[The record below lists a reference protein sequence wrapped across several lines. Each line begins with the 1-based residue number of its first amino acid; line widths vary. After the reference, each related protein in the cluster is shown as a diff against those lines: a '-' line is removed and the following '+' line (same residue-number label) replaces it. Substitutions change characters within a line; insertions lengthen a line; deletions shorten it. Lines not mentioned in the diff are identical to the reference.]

1 MENDIP
7 LEALSDMP
15 SEGEN
20 AWYSQEAGLRLL
32 LLALVFLTGNFFIP
46 QRESLVPINVVL
58 ALALLFNLAVIFLN
72 RRYGRMPAVPAVIL
86 TGDLLFMVMLCHF
99 TGGADSPVAYLGI
112 SYLYLIVSRMG
123 ENKVKWFLLA
133 YASAILLL
141 PALDRHKLTYLA
153 FKEYLLPALMN
164 LALICALG
172 WPAVLLAAKIRKEH
186 GLQKATESTFHAFH
200 NALHLRTQ
208 NLQSALEALTEAHE
222 QLKKL
227 DKTKTA
233 NFSNLTHEF
242 RTPLASIKSFAEI
255 LSTYEDLDRAT
266 QKEFLE
272 IITKESMRLTQLI
285 NGILDLAK
293 IESGTVTKN
302 HVKVDMVK
310 VITDSMKA
318 LKPLAREKGLSLEF
332 VQPDEPLPL
341 VKGDNLQLPLVMV
354 NLLNNAIKFTAQ
366 GGITVTAKKDREYL
380 QVAVKDTGE
389 GIFPEEQKVI
399 FEEFYRIADN
409 IAGRPKG
416 SGLGLTI
423 SKKIIEY
430 HGGTIWAESEL
441 GKGSTFTF
449 RLPIDLD
456 EMALIPE
463 RQAAG
468 ARRAR
473 IRKNTSLILVLERDI
488 AVRQFLRERLEA
500 LGYSTIGAEP
510 DKSGLTIAMQEDVDL
525 VLSGII
531 NYQDT
536 DVNFLKELNTKEK
549 TSTIPILITCLLA
562 DPKQGLQ
569 LAANGFLS
577 KPIDRFDLLKAVEE
591 VSPSGKGPF
600 IGICHDRL
608 EGRTIQ
614 LLFGA
619 ENQPFL
625 LADESAGVD
634 ACRREKPSLIF
645 LDTTPPIYS
654 WRHILSDLR
663 QGTITS
669 QIPVILITDML
680 ITHGNIRTAALGKG
694 TYAPE
699 RGHIEPLLMAIE
711 QIIDPER
718 ARME

>member
-1 MENDIP
+1 MENNVP
-7 LEALSDMP
+7 FEALPSIT

-20 AWYSQEAGLRLL
+20 ALYLRETGLRLL
-32 LLALVFLTGNFFIP
+32 LLALVFLLGNFFLP
-46 QRESLVPINVVL
+46 RREGLVTLNIVL
-58 ALALLFNLAVIFLN
+58 AVALLFNLAVIYLN
-72 RRYGRMPAVPAVIL
+72 RKYRHLTAVPVVAL
-86 TGDLLFMVMLCHF
+86 TLDLVFMVMLCHF
-99 TGGADSPVAYLGI
+99 TGGAESPVKYLGI
-112 SYLYLIVSRMG
+112 PYFYLSVSRMG
-123 ENKVKWFLLA
+123 ENKVQWFLLA

-141 PALDRHKLTYLA
+141 PALDQHKPA
-153 FKEYLLPALMN
+153 DGGVKEYLRPALMN

-186 GLQKATESTFHAFH
+186 GLQQATTSTFHALH
-200 NALHLRTQ
+200 SALHLKTQ
-208 NLQSALEALTEAHE
+208 NLQTALEALTEAHE
-222 QLKKL
+222 HLKKL

-242 RTPLASIKSFAEI
+242 RTPLASIRSFAEI

-272 IITKESMRLTQLI
+272 IITRESMRLTQLI

-293 IESGTVTKN
+293 IESGTVKSH

-310 VITDSMKA
+310 VITDSIKA
-318 LKPLAREKGLSLEF
+318 LMPLAVEKGLSLEF
-332 VQPDEPLPL
+332 VQPEGSLPL

-354 NLLNNAIKFTAQ
+354 NLLNNAIKFTAH

-423 SKKIIEY
+423 SKKIVEY

-441 GKGSTFTF
+441 GKGSTFYFT
-449 RLPIDLD
+449 LPIDPG
-456 EMALIPE
+456 EMDLIPE

-468 ARRAR
+468 ARRTR
-473 IRKNTSLILVLERDI
+473 KRKNTILILVLERDI
-488 AVRQFLRERLEA
+488 AVRQFLRERLEK
-500 LGYSTIGAEP
+500 LGYSTMGAES
-510 DKSGLTIAMQEDVDL
+510 DKSGLDIAIHEDVDL
-525 VLSGII
+525 VLSGIM
-531 NYQDT
+531 NYQGT
-536 DVNFLKELNTKEK
+536 DVNFLKEFNAREK
-549 TSTIPILITCLLA
+549 TSTIPVLITCLLA

-569 LAANGFLS
+569 VAVNGFLS
-577 KPIDRFDLLKAVEE
+577 KPIDRFELLQAVED

-608 EGRTIQ
+608 EGRAIQ
-614 LLFGA
+614 LLLGA
-619 ENQPFL
+619 ENQSVL
-625 LADESAGVD
+625 LADEFAGVE

-645 LDTTPPIYS
+645 LDTTIPGDS
-654 WRHILSDLR
+654 WKLMLSALR
-663 QGTITS
+663 QSTS
-669 QIPVILITDML
+669 TSHIPVILITDL
-680 ITHGNIRTAALGKG
+680 LSTYRNIKTAALGKG
-694 TYAPE
+694 AYAPE
-699 RGHIEPLLMAIE
+699 RGYIEPLLIAVE
-711 QIIDPER
+711 QMIAPER
-718 ARME
+718 A